1 MINKAMLAETSSEL
15 DEKLHLLEAV
25 AGAIGDGLMAFDPR
39 RRCVAWN
46 RRMEEISG
54 VTELEVR
61 NQETEPI
68 PLIGAPA
75 DDAALSTALAGGV
88 VTVTNRRY
96 TAPETAR
103 RGSFDARYVPVTS
116 MSGHVLAVA
125 VLVHDTTAAR
135 LAEQKALETE
145 LRFKNMADA
154 SPVLLW
160 MSDLDG
166 LCTFFNQS
174 WLDFTGRS
182 MEQEWGVGWAE
193 GVFFEDFQRTMDT
206 YLQAFNARR
215 VFEMEY
221 RLRRADGQFRWI
233 LDRGSP
239 RYAPDGQFAGYIG
252 SCVDITDRKSQEESL
267 RRAVQDRD
275 DFLSI
280 AAHELRTPLTSLQ
293 LQIESLPGIIAQAK
307 IGGSVTARADKSAR
321 AALRQTRRLV
331 QLVEELLDVSRLTVG
346 MVELR
351 TEPTDLRRIALE
363 VADRFTELARDS
375 ETDVTVI
382 ADAPVVGRFDR
393 SRLGQIISNLL
404 SNAIKYAAGQP
415 VELRVWRV
423 GSTAHLAVKDHGSGI
438 SPEDR
443 DRVFERFERA
453 VSSRNY
459 GGFGLGLW
467 ITRELVNAHGGRI
480 WVETEPG
487 AGAIF
492 HAEFDAI
499 DASEAPSAQS
509 PKR

>member
-1 MINKAMLAETSSEL
+1 
-15 DEKLHLLEAV
+15 
-25 AGAIGDGLMAFDPR
+25 
-39 RRCVAWN
+39 
-46 RRMEEISG
+46 
-54 VTELEVR
+54 
-61 NQETEPI
+61 
-68 PLIGAPA
+68 
-75 DDAALSTALAGGV
+75 
-88 VTVTNRRY
+88 
-96 TAPETAR
+96 
-103 RGSFDARYVPVTS
+103 
-116 MSGHVLAVA
+116 
-125 VLVHDTTAAR
+125 
-135 LAEQKALETE
+135 
-145 LRFKNMADA
+145 
-154 SPVLLW
+154 

-182 MEQEWGVGWAE
+182 LEEEWGVGWAE

-252 SCVDITDRKSQEESL
+252 SCVDITDRKTQEESL

-293 LQIESLPGIIAQAK
+293 LQLESLPGIIAQSK

-363 VADRFTELARDS
+363 VADRFVELARDS

-382 ADAPVVGRFDR
+382 GDAPVVGRFDR

-492 HAEFDAI
+492 HAEFDAL
-499 DASEAPSAQS
+499 DASEALTPT
-509 PKR
+509 R